1 MLRATPE
8 IQLSVGPH
16 RRPQAEPG
24 RQAAERLMNLHIES
38 SNLLRVC
45 DATDRVGRRD
55 FVQEER
61 SIAPLG
67 IARGLVRQVPTVCH
81 N

>member
-1 MLRATPE
+1 
-8 IQLSVGPH
+8 
-16 RRPQAEPG
+16 
-24 RQAAERLMNLHIES
+24 MNLHIES

-67 IARGLVRQVPTVCH
+67 IARGLVRQVPTMCH

>member
-16 RRPQAEPG
+16 RIAGRA

>member
-8 IQLSVGPH
+8 IQCQSD
-16 RRPQAEPG
+16 RIASQAAG
-24 RQAAERLMNLHIES
+24 RARQAAERLMNLHIES

-67 IARGLVRQVPTVCH
+67 IARGLVRQVPTMCH